1 MRKGMTMRIKI
12 CVKLLVMFVGALGLF
27 GAPAFAGG
35 SVTFA
40 KTDGTR
46 VEVPMETLMEMP
58 ATEFYTST
66 PWTTGVQKFKGV
78 EFKLLLDTYGID
90 ADTVRV
96 SALNDYSVM
105 VPANVL
111 RADGAILAYHL
122 NDAEMSVREKGPFWV
137 VFPYDKDVRFQT
149 DAYWAYSV
157 WQVKAIDGQN

>member
-1 MRKGMTMRIKI
+1 M
-12 CVKLLVMFVGALGLF
+12 
-27 GAPAFAGG
+27 
-35 SVTFA
+35 
-40 KTDGTR
+40 
-46 VEVPMETLMEMP
+46 
-58 ATEFYTST
+58 
-66 PWTTGVQKFKGV
+66 
-78 EFKLLLDTYGID
+78 LDTYGID

-111 RADGAILAYHL
+111 RSDGAILAYHL

>member
-1 MRKGMTMRIKI
+1 MKMK
-12 CVKLLVMFVGALGLF
+12 CWVKLLVMFVAVTGLY
-27 GAPAFAGG
+27 ATPAKAGS
-35 SVTFA
+35 SVTLA
-40 KTDGTR
+40 KTDGTS
-46 VEVPMETLMEMP
+46 VTISMEKLMEMP
-58 ATEFYTST
+58 VTEFYTST
-66 PWTTGVQKFKGV
+66 PWTSGIQKFRGV
-78 EFKLLLDTYGID
+78 DFKLLLDTAGID

-111 RADGAILAYHL
+111 RTDGAILAYHM